1 MISVFNAFAKVP
13 KQNLKGLSP
22 LKFSPYKG
30 ELELWFVL
38 VCLKAQ
44 KYPQSR
50 RKVILNIVKVVE

>member
-30 ELELWFVL
+30 ELVLWFVL

-44 KYPQSR
+44 KYQR
-50 RKVILNIVKVVE
+50 GEEK